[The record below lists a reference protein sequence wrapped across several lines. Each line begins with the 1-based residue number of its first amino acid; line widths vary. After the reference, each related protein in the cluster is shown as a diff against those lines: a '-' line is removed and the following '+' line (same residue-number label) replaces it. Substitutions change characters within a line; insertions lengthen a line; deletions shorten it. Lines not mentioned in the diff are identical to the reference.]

1 MSEKFT
7 PGPWWVQNGTDVFTG
22 LNAKRRDGV
31 ESANNDGWHIADCSM
46 GVTFDTDGQKRT
58 LLPSEMVANAHLI
71 AAAPEMY
78 EALQAILPY
87 VPISSASEGGAVA
100 RSWNV
105 IAADKVRAALKKARG
120 ES

>member
-1 MSEKFT
+1 MT
-7 PGPWWVQNGTDVFTG
+7 HTQGPWKVTAGIVDNPRLIVEDDIGNPVCAMP
-22 LNAKRRDGV
+22 LRGV
-31 ESANNDGWHIADCSM
+31 YG
-46 GVTFDTDGQKRT
+46 DTVKMT
-58 LLPSEMVANAHLI
+58 ANAHLI
-71 AAAPEMY
+71 SAAPEMY

-100 RSWNV
+100 RSGNV